1 MPAPSRLP
9 LALVLATV
17 LLLLGAATGAAAP
30 SAGLPAGGAAASSAG
45 LPAQQACAGVAA
57 PAPAVDA
64 SEAPSP
70 GGSAPA
76 PLPVP
81 AHPVGGDAMGTCGT
95 VVPSGAPAPPEV
107 GVQSYVVA
115 DLDSGQVL
123 AARVPHAR
131 LRPASL
137 LKTLTGLLIA
147 QDLPM
152 DQTVVGTQDDANQE
166 GTRVGIGPGGQYTIR
181 QLLDGM
187 LMASGNDIAHA
198 LSIRLTGSVPATVD
212 LMNRTAAQIGA
223 LDTRAA
229 TPSGLDGPGQSSSA
243 YDLASIFRLGMQH
256 EPFATAVGTT
266 QIILPGWGPNPP
278 FAVDNDNKL
287 LGRYPG
293 ALGGKTGFTDDAQ
306 HTYIGAAQRDGR
318 RLVVVLMHGEQHP
331 VPMYEQGIAL
341 LDYGFS
347 LPRGA
352 AVGQLTQPPPGT
364 TLGSTAAPPSPAG
377 VSSAAGDSPTSGRTG
392 WAVPVA
398 IGAVV
403 VLGLVVLAAR
413 LRRRRG

>member
-1 MPAPSRLP
+1 MPAALRLP
-9 LALVLATV
+9 LAVVVSTV
-17 LLLLGAATGAAAP
+17 LLLLGAVTGAAN
-30 SAGLPAGGAAASSAG
+30 AAAAPEVPG
-45 LPAQQACAGVAA
+45 QAAC
-57 PAPAVDA
+57 PAVDQPA
-64 SEAPSP
+64 PPVDESEAPRP
-70 GGSAPA
+70 GQAAPA

-81 AHPVGGDAMGTCGT
+81 AHPVGGEAMGTCGT
-95 VVPSGAPAPPEV
+95 VVPSGAPAPPAV

-115 DLDSGQVL
+115 DLDSGAVL

-137 LKTLTGLLIA
+137 LKTLTGLLVA

-152 DQTVVGTQDDANQE
+152 DQTVVGTQDDADQE

-198 LSIRLTGSVPATVD
+198 LALRLTGSVPATVD
-212 LMNRTAAQIGA
+212 AMNRAAAQIGA

-243 YDLASIFRLGMQH
+243 FDLASIFRLGMQH
-256 EPFATAVGTT
+256 EPFATAVGTK

-293 ALGGKTGFTDDAQ
+293 ALGGKTGFTDDAR

-318 RLVVVLMHGEQHP
+318 RLVVVLMHGEQTP

-347 LPRGA
+347 LPRDA
-352 AVGQLTQPPPGT
+352 SIGQLAQPAPGT
-364 TLGSTAAPPSPAG
+364 TLGASAAAPSPAG
-377 VSSAAGDSPTSGRTG
+377 TTTSDDGAASPASGSTSWETLL
-392 WAVPVA
+392 A

-413 LRRRRG
+413 RRRRGG

>member
-1 MPAPSRLP
+1 MPAASRLP
-9 LALVLATV
+9 LAVVLATV
-17 LLLLGAATGAAAP
+17 LLLLGAGTGAAAT
-30 SAGLPAGGAAASSAG
+30 STGVST
-45 LPAQQACAGVAA
+45 QQSCAGVAV
-57 PAPAVDA
+57 PGPAVDE
-64 SEAPSP
+64 SEAPRP
-70 GGSAPA
+70 GGAAPA

-115 DLDSGQVL
+115 DLDSGAVL

-137 LKTLTGLLIA
+137 LKTLTGLLVA

-212 LMNRTAAQIGA
+212 LMNRTAGQIGA

-243 YDLASIFRLGMQH
+243 YDLASIFRLGMAH
-256 EPFATAVGTT
+256 EPFATAVGTE
-266 QIILPGWGPNPP
+266 QIVLPGWGPNPP

-293 ALGGKTGFTDDAQ
+293 ALGGKTGFTDDAR

-318 RLVVVLMHGEQHP
+318 RLVVVLMHGEQRP
-331 VPMYEQGIAL
+331 VLMYEQGIAL
-341 LDYGFS
+341 LDYGFA

-352 AVGQLTQPPPGT
+352 AVGQLTQPAPGT
-364 TLGSTAAPPSPAG
+364 TLGSTAAAPSPAG
-377 VSSAAGDSPTSGRTG
+377 VASATGDGASPATG
-392 WAVPVA
+392 TTNWEAPVA

-403 VLGLVVLAAR
+403 VLGLIVLAAR
-413 LRRRRG
+413 VRRRR